1 MKFPGRHAART
12 TRLEGI
18 RLTSPPPRHLGP
30 GAPVPGTDLVQCTSR
45 DQVGQHVSDR
55 QEEAL
60 NNEQCV
66 SNSAC
71 LFMPPPYTRV
81 LCGCHGLNITG
92 PNALDDGLYLYRS
105 PRVWCGVFTFHSC
118 GILTSSLENLV
129 FIQSLSPETRDSD
142 LSTGARCSSSGVIRR
157 RASHSNQS
165 QKQFA
170 ETAIEENRQTAHA
183 LATVAGQSTL

>member
-71 LFMPPPYTRV
+71 LFMPPLHPCALRV
-81 LCGCHGLNITG
+81 PRSKYNWTKRTG
-92 PNALDDGLYLYRS
+92 RRS
-105 PRVWCGVFTFHSC
+105 VFVQKPPCVVWCIYIPLVRYTNEFIGKPGVHTV
-118 GILTSSLENLV
+118 IV
-129 FIQSLSPETRDSD
+129 
-142 LSTGARCSSSGVIRR
+142 TG
-157 RASHSNQS
+157 N
-165 QKQFA
+165 
-170 ETAIEENRQTAHA
+170 T
-183 LATVAGQSTL
+183 